1 MSGLRWAEK
10 LRQFNEEHSS
20 QVKESQQGDDEL
32 LEEYYTQF
40 KDRAEDKKYDL
51 IPKFYSKPPTDDQVL
66 QQKLREEA
74 RYDIKCL
81 VVVILLAMYITLN
94 VANSVPGSVHLQF
107 YCRQYPLFDI

>member
-20 QVKESQQGDDEL
+20 QVKGMTLLWSPLLGVGLSCLAGAGVGACIICGHESGIVESQQGDDEL

-51 IPKFYSKPPTDDQVL
+51 IPKFYSKV
-66 QQKLREEA
+66 
-74 RYDIKCL
+74 
-81 VVVILLAMYITLN
+81 
-94 VANSVPGSVHLQF
+94 
-107 YCRQYPLFDI
+107 